1 MLEDL
6 RRLAATRHDSG
17 IVQVAGA
24 GRRVGLDLFGHLGTC
39 QLAKVIPAHRLA
51 AEVEAWARLI
61 LPESYVEGEFR
72 RHCSTLLDRASQAAA
87 SDRVQHDGMSAG
99 PIWTYSKQRLIELL
113 EITPEEMKGMKRL
126 IDADEKRRRDREKT
140 RANHTGQDRATY
152 LAANTASSSQPW
164 QAEGVSRATWYRRRR
179 KQEAATRAE

>member
-24 GRRVGLDLFGHLGTC
+24 GRRAGLDLFGHLGAC
-39 QLAKVIPAHRLA
+39 QLAKVIPADLLA

-72 RHCSTLLDRASQAAA
+72 RHYSTLLDRARQAADG
-87 SDRVQHDGMSAG
+87 DRVQHGGKSAG

-179 KQEAATRAE
+179 KQEAAAQGQ